1 MPTYTYRAG
10 YRPALKDPQAV
21 GDKLQELR
29 DKHKGL
35 TASIVIEDAKNK
47 KSVLHGAFEWND
59 SKAAHEWRLHSARHL
74 MRAVITKE
82 LDSSGEIRYQPAFV
96 FVKTEEGPRYETIA
110 RVQSDAE
117 LRHQV
122 IKRAFAELTQW
133 KKRYKE
139 YKEFLG
145 IFQEA
150 EKIESAYLRG
160 LRTEKAIRDKFKK
173 HKQDGHDDRPS
184 A

>member
-29 DKHKGL
+29 DKNEGL

-47 KSVLHGAFEWND
+47 DSVLHGAFEWND

-74 MRAVITKE
+74 MRAVVTKE

-96 FVKTEEGPRYETIA
+96 FVKTEEGPRYESLA
-110 RVQSDAE
+110 RVLDDDE
-117 LRHQV
+117 MRLQV
-122 IKRAFAELTQW
+122 INRALKEFEQW
-133 KKRYKE
+133 QKRYKE
-139 YKEFLG
+139 YEEFLSV
-145 IFQEA
+145 FESFDKTRKRLEQEH
-150 EKIESAYLRG
+150 SAV
-160 LRTEKAIRDKFKK
+160 A
-173 HKQDGHDDRPS
+173 Q

>member
-47 KSVLHGAFEWND
+47 NSVLHGAFEWND

-96 FVKTEEGPRYETIA
+96 FVKTEEGPRYESLA
-110 RVQSDAE
+110 RVLDDDE
-117 LRHQV
+117 MRLQV
-122 IKRAFAELTQW
+122 INRALKEFEQW
-133 KKRYKE
+133 QKRYKE
-139 YKEFLG
+139 YEEFLSV
-145 IFQEA
+145 FESFDKTRKRLEQEH
-150 EKIESAYLRG
+150 SAV
-160 LRTEKAIRDKFKK
+160 A
-173 HKQDGHDDRPS
+173 Q

>member
-1 MPTYTYRAG
+1 MPTYKYRAG
-10 YRPALKDPQAV
+10 YRPALKDPQAI

-29 DKHKGL
+29 DKHEGL
-35 TASIVIEDAKNK
+35 TASIVVDDAKNK
-47 KSVLHGAFEWND
+47 DSVLHDAFEWND
-59 SKAAHEWRLHSARHL
+59 SKAAQEWRLHSARNL
-74 MRAVITKE
+74 MRAVVTKD
-82 LDSSGEIRYQPAFV
+82 LDSSGEIRYQPAFI

-110 RVQSDAE
+110 IVQSDEE

-122 IKRAFAELTQW
+122 IQRAFVELTQW

-139 YKEFLG
+139 YKEFLS

-150 EKIESAYLRG
+150 EKIESSYLRG
-160 LRTEKAIRDKFKK
+160 LRTERSIHDKK
-173 HKQDGHDDRPS
+173 HKQDDHDDRPS

>member
-74 MRAVITKE
+74 MRAVVTKE

-96 FVKTEEGPRYETIA
+96 FVKTEEGPRYESLA
-110 RVQSDAE
+110 RVLDDDE
-117 LRHQV
+117 MRLQV
-122 IKRAFAELTQW
+122 INRALKEFEQW
-133 KKRYKE
+133 QKRYKE
-139 YKEFLG
+139 YEEFLSV
-145 IFQEA
+145 FESFDKTRKRLEQEH
-150 EKIESAYLRG
+150 SAV
-160 LRTEKAIRDKFKK
+160 A
-173 HKQDGHDDRPS
+173 Q

>member
-47 KSVLHGAFEWND
+47 NSVLHGAFEWND

-74 MRAVITKE
+74 MRAVVTKE

-96 FVKTEEGPRYETIA
+96 FVKTEEGPRYESLA
-110 RVQSDAE
+110 RVLDDDE
-117 LRHQV
+117 MRIQV
-122 IKRAFAELTQW
+122 INRALKEFEQW
-133 KKRYKE
+133 QKRYEE
-139 YKEFLG
+139 YEEFLSV
-145 IFQEA
+145 F
-150 EKIESAYLRG
+150 ESF
-160 LRTEKAIRDKFKK
+160 DKTRKRLEQK
-173 HKQDGHDDRPS
+173 HS
-184 A
+184 AVAQA